1 MLVLQESFWNKETI
15 SFYKQVLPIIGLI
28 TAAINF
34 STNVGIAFAANKVYV
49 FFDDFKSKTLTNKV
63 DDYWLQY
70 FKKLIVDSSIL
81 PEDWQHMGRMNS
93 ATYLYDKCFN
103 LPSQV
108 K

>member
-1 MLVLQESFWNKETI
+1 MLVLQESFWNNETI

-49 FFDDFKSKTLTNKV
+49 FYDDFKSKTLANKV
-63 DDYWLQY
+63 DDYWLQF

-93 ATYLYDKCFN
+93 ATYL
-103 LPSQV
+103 
-108 K
+108 